1 MTEFIEIPLTQ
12 EQEDERKVLEKEWLV
27 KQEAFQARE
36 QAKLSAIDKLAKLG
50 LTEEEAKAI
59 VGL

>member
-12 EQEDERKVLEKEWLV
+12 EQEDERKVLEKEWLA